1 MDLRIFF
8 MAGSLFANA
17 VAGDGK
23 STVMA
28 TSWAIVKKDIK
39 IPQAQLIFFLFF
51 LVLRL
56 FFFGVARTII
66 SFPFFF
72 FGIGFIL

>member
-1 MDLRIFF
+1 
-8 MAGSLFANA
+8 
-17 VAGDGK
+17 
-23 STVMA
+23 MA
-28 TSWAIVKKDIK
+28 TSWAIVKKDIN

-66 SFPFFF
+66 IFPFFF
-72 FGIGFIL
+72 LGIGFILFN

>member
-8 MAGSLFANA
+8 MAGSLFAYA
-17 VAGDGK
+17 VDGDGK
-23 STVMA
+23 STEMA
-28 TSWAIVKKDIK
+28 TSWAMVKKDIK